1 MLCPSEPQKPSNF
14 SLMSDILFPQQTRVS
29 VKLNTPFSIRLLC
42 FLISWRCFLND
53 LMFEN
58 VAVKHQLLRLA
69 ILSDIKKISFNLL
82 YSEATFLFTQR
93 ALELKVPI
101 KYKLLISFT
110 LLSATY
116 ICPWLILQQQ
126 MWSIWQ
132 GVSSLWV

>member
-1 MLCPSEPQKPSNF
+1 
-14 SLMSDILFPQQTRVS
+14 
-29 VKLNTPFSIRLLC
+29 
-42 FLISWRCFLND
+42 
-53 LMFEN
+53 MFEN

-110 LLSATY
+110 LLNATY
-116 ICPWLILQQQ
+116 ICP
-126 MWSIWQ
+126 
-132 GVSSLWV
+132 